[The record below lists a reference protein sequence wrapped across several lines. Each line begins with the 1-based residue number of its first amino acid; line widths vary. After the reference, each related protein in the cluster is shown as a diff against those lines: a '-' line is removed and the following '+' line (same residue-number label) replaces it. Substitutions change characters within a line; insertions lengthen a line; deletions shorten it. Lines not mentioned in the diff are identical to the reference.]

1 MNRILAIASA
11 AARGLVFA
19 GLAAL
24 PCATPAGA
32 APPEALVVAETR
44 PAASAPADTP
54 RWAPGEVLMRFR
66 PAARAAQRSAALG
79 AARASVVREYAISG
93 VVRLRLDGIGVE
105 EAVARLAADPQ
116 VAWAE
121 PNYVWSIER
130 TPNDTRYSDQ
140 WALANHGQFAGTPG
154 ADIRAEAAWN
164 VTTGDSNVVVGVID
178 TGVDLEHPDLVGNLW
193 VNPGEIPGNGID
205 DEGDGYVDDVNGWDF
220 VNGDA
225 DPRDDHGHGTHVSG
239 IIAAVGDNALGITGV
254 CWRTKIMALKF
265 LGAGGSGF
273 TSDAVD
279 ALEFAIAHGVRITNN
294 SWGGGPYSQ
303 ALADAI
309 TAAGAAG
316 MLVVV
321 ASGNSGFNL
330 DSAPGYPACYPNP
343 EIISVGATD
352 KNDALAAFSNYGL
365 ETVDLAAPGD
375 FIMSLWPAR
384 RLAILSGTSMAAPHV
399 AGAAALLL
407 ARNSSM
413 SPLAMKSRLM
423 HGARALPSLAGKC
436 VSGGRLDLL
445 RSVADPDTLAP
456 GAATGLAVAAQ
467 GSNWLDLAWI
477 APGDDGATGTAESY
491 DLRISGAPFDAAGFE
506 GATRVQVPAPL
517 AAGSLEHARVYG
529 LSPLTTWW
537 FAVRALDEFGNA
549 GPVSEVVSG
558 ATLAPPRLS
567 LSAGSLSASLRT
579 GGTAEQ
585 VVSLTNDSPGVLDWH
600 IPPAVLAPSP
610 VATGPT
616 ASMVAAPERGTVV
629 LAKGQEGVTAAAQA
643 LSAGGPDAFGYRWL
657 DSDAPGGP
665 GYAWV
670 DIARPENLVDVAG
683 DDALSEPVPLGFE
696 FPFYGGRFT
705 GARVC
710 TNGFLSFEDG
720 IPAYGNTSLPS
731 GVAPGRLVAPLW
743 DDLSFGFGVRRA
755 YAWSDGARFVV
766 SWIAV
771 PRYADPLSSLTFQ
784 VVLEPSG
791 EIRFQ
796 YRALVGEVASCTAGI
811 QDDSR
816 TIGLT
821 VAANQPYVREGL
833 AVRVVP
839 LPRWVT
845 ASPDSGSLGP
855 GESASLTVHFDAA
868 RLGTESL
875 AAALHVI
882 SNDPAAPDTALPVA
896 LDVTGVPLARLH
908 TPALDFGDVQAGR
921 RDTLRVLIE
930 NAGGAP
936 LALTSLLVPQP
947 FEVLAAPHTL
957 EAGAFEALSLVYAPS
972 VPGTHVGQLAI
983 ATADTTRPLLEVAL
997 SGHAVPPPE
1006 IVVPGPPVSLSAANG
1021 LGPLASERT
1030 AAVVVENRGDSPLHW
1045 TAVALQGAAAVLNGV
1060 AAPPAPFSSRGP
1072 AVKGAA
1078 EPLGARGSGA
1088 PDAAGYRWIDSDAP
1102 GGPVFEWEEI
1112 SGVGARL
1119 FGGADDSTRTAIP
1132 LPFAFA
1138 FYGDTFTTVN
1148 VCTNGW
1154 LSFSSG
1160 STAFLNGDLPDTS
1173 AGSPRHLVAPWW
1185 DDLDLR
1191 PVGGPSGAFAW
1202 YDGEKFVV
1210 EWSRAAHFALGGPY
1224 TFQVLLWP
1232 DGGIDFQYLEMSGGT
1247 SQATVGIQNGDGT
1260 VGLRVAYNAPY
1271 MHDRLRVRVA
1281 KRSGWLGL
1289 DRTSGVTPAG
1299 GVDTLHV
1306 RVNTEGWE
1314 DGDFSGTVH
1323 IASDD
1328 PVSPLTNVPV
1338 SLHVG
1343 AVRAHAELR
1352 PARLGPVSIAPV
1364 VELEVTDP
1372 PGHLGFDLRTL
1383 TLAGVPARLPV
1394 PVPAGAGGAGPA
1406 ATAEGREV
1414 AAFDAIALRARLAAG
1429 SRVPLVFAG
1438 EMHGGWVADTVYAE
1452 VERETFAAG
1461 PLPEFGALAAVPV
1474 VRAGT
1479 TIPLE
1484 WTAPE
1489 GAERVDVMHSADGG
1503 RSWTRLA
1510 STREPS
1516 WAFVPLRESGENRVE
1531 LVAVRADTAFA
1542 SWLSGPFSV
1551 VRREVPQ
1558 VGPAPAPAALG
1569 LSILNGAP
1577 GRAPV
1582 RMLWSVPAAGT
1593 GRVTVHDLR
1602 GARVRTLAH
1611 GAVAAGTQ
1619 LVLWDGRGAGGNLAP
1634 PGVYFVRAE
1643 ASGAVVTRRVVLLK

>member
-1 MNRILAIASA
+1 MKRIRAIASA
-11 AARGLVFA
+11 PFRGLVFA
-19 GLAAL
+19 GLAAVA
-24 PCATPAGA
+24 CATPVSA
-32 APPEALVVAETR
+32 ASPEALVVATTR
-44 PAASAPADTP
+44 PAAVSPADLP
-54 RWAPGEVLMRFR
+54 RWAPGEALVRFR

-79 AARASVVREYAISG
+79 AVRASVVREYAISG

-140 WALANHGQFAGTPG
+140 WSLMNQGQFAGTPG
-154 ADIRAEAAWN
+154 ADIRAEAAWD
-164 VTTGDSNVVVGVID
+164 VTTGDSTVVVGVID
-178 TGVDLEHPDLVGNLW
+178 TGLDLEHPEMAGNIW
-193 VNPGEIPGNGID
+193 VNPGEIPDNGID
-205 DEGDGYVDDVNGWDF
+205 DEGDGFVDDVHGWDF
-220 VNGDA
+220 ANGDN
-225 DPRDDHGHGTHVSG
+225 DPMDDHGHGTHVSG
-239 IIAAVGDNALGITGV
+239 IIAAVGNNALGIAGV
-254 CWRTKIMALKF
+254 CWRTKIMPLKF
-265 LGAGGSGF
+265 LAANGTGY

-321 ASGNSGFNL
+321 ASGNSGFDL
-330 DSAPGYPACYPNP
+330 DQAPGYPASYLNP

-365 ETVDLAAPGD
+365 QTVDLAAPGD
-375 FIMSLWPAR
+375 FIMSLWPSR

-407 ARNSSM
+407 ARNAAM

-423 HGARALPSLAGKC
+423 HGAKLLPSLAGKC
-436 VSGGRLDLL
+436 VTGGRLDLL

-456 GAATGLAVAAQ
+456 GVATGLAIAAQ

-477 APGDDGATGTAESY
+477 APGDDGATGTAERY
-491 DLRISGAPFDAAGFE
+491 DVRISGTPFDSAGF
-506 GATRVQVPAPL
+506 ASAPSVQVPAPR
-517 AAGSLEHARVYG
+517 AGGSLERARIHG
-529 LSPLTTWW
+529 LTPLTPWW
-537 FAVRALDEFGNA
+537 IAVRALDEFGNA
-549 GPVSEVVSG
+549 GPVSEVISG
-558 ATLAPPRLS
+558 ETLAPPRLS
-567 LSAGSLSASLRT
+567 LSAGSLSASLQT
-579 GGTAEQ
+579 GETAEQ
-585 VVSLTNDSPGVLDWH
+585 LVTLSNDSPGVLDWR
-600 IPPAVLAPSP
+600 IPPAVLAQPS
-610 VATGPT
+610 
-616 ASMVAAPERGTVV
+616 VAAGLASSAITAPAKGTVAP
-629 LAKGQEGVTAAAQA
+629 AKGQEGARAAEQA

-705 GARVC
+705 GVRVC

-720 IPAYGNTSLPS
+720 IPAYGNTTLPS
-731 GVAPGRLVAPLW
+731 DLAPGRLLAPLW
-743 DDLSFGFGVRRA
+743 DDLNFGFGVRRA

-766 SWIAV
+766 SWVAV

-784 VVLEPSG
+784 AVLEPSG

-796 YRALVGEVASCTAGI
+796 YRTLVGEVASCTAGI

-821 VAANQPYVREGL
+821 VAANQPFVREGL
-833 AVRVVP
+833 AVRFVP
-839 LPRWVT
+839 LPRWMT

-855 GESASLTVHFDAA
+855 GESTSLTIRFDAE

-875 AAALHVI
+875 AAALHVL

-921 RDTLRVLIE
+921 RDTLRVLLE

-936 LALTSLLVPQP
+936 LLLSPGAAPQP
-947 FEVLAAPHTL
+947 FEVLAGVHTL
-957 EAGAFEALSLVYAPS
+957 EAGAFEAISVVYAPAA
-972 VPGTHVGQLAI
+972 PGTHLGYVSISTSDPA
-983 ATADTTRPLLEVAL
+983 RPFVAVSL
-997 SGHAVPPPE
+997 TGHAIPPPE

-1021 LGPLASERT
+1021 IGPLASERK
-1030 AAVVVENRGDSPLHW
+1030 ASVVVENRGDSPLHW
-1045 TAVALQGAAAVLNGV
+1045 TAAALQGVAAASNGV
-1060 AAPPAPFSSRGP
+1060 AVPPAPLAGRGP

-1078 EPLGARGSGA
+1078 EPLGALGSGA

-1119 FGGADDSTRTAIP
+1119 FGGADDSTRTGIP
-1132 LPFAFA
+1132 LPFAFP

-1191 PVGGPSGAFAW
+1191 PVGGPAGAYAW
-1202 YDGEKFVV
+1202 YDGEKFIV
-1210 EWSRAAHFALGGPY
+1210 EWSRTAHFALGGPY

-1232 DGGIDFQYLEMSGGT
+1232 DGAVDFQYLEMSGGT

-1271 MHDRLRVRVA
+1271 MHDRLRVRLA
-1281 KRSGWLGL
+1281 RRSGWLGL
-1289 DRTSGVTPAG
+1289 DRIAGVTPAG
-1299 GVDTLHV
+1299 GADTLHV

-1314 DGDFSGTVH
+1314 DGDFSGAVR
-1323 IASDD
+1323 IVSDD
-1328 PVSPLTNVPV
+1328 PVTPLMSVPV

-1343 AVRAHAELR
+1343 AVGAQAVLR
-1352 PARLGPVSIAPV
+1352 PARLGPVSIAPL
-1364 VELEVTDP
+1364 VELEVTYPAD
-1372 PGHLGFDLRTL
+1372 HFGFDPRTL

-1394 PVPAGAGGAGPA
+1394 PVPAGTGPA
-1406 ATAEGREV
+1406 AMAEGREV
-1414 AAFDAIALRARLAAG
+1414 ATFDAIALRACLAAG
-1429 SRVPLVFAG
+1429 SRVPLLFAG

-1452 VERETFAAG
+1452 VARETFEAG
-1461 PLPEFGALAAVPV
+1461 PLPEFGAPATAPV

-1484 WTAPE
+1484 WSAPE
-1489 GAERVDVMHSADGG
+1489 GADRVDVMHSADGG
-1503 RSWTRLA
+1503 LSWTRLA
-1510 STREPS
+1510 STGEPS
-1516 WAFVPLRESGENRVE
+1516 WAFVPSRESGENRIE

-1542 SWLSGPFSV
+1542 SWLSGPFAV
-1551 VRREVPQ
+1551 VKRDVPQ
-1558 VGPAPAPAALG
+1558 VGPAAAPAALG
-1569 LSILNGAP
+1569 LSVLNGAP

-1582 RMLWSVPAAGT
+1582 RMLWAVPVAGS

-1602 GARVRTLAH
+1602 GARIRTLAD

-1619 LVLWDGRGAGGNLAP
+1619 LLLWDGRGAGGHLAP

-1643 ASGAVVTRRVVLLK
+1643 VSGAVITRRVVLLK